1 MNYTLMHKDIPVAD
15 LTLDETTG
23 SIQRIDA
30 LFRGGHLPVGVSV
43 RRGMADRAALNE
55 WWEDRSIPASRSGLR
70 EALETMGVT
79 SSKLLLTRCYGLS
92 LSDHYWIKPADSGL
106 TWHNVNFF
114 ENPFSEDVGDAL
126 FGAPA
131 KNEGFDF
138 SSPDW
143 TCDGNLRKRWAI
155 LDGKRCLVKAGSGP
169 FQQQPFNEVIASKMA
184 DRLGIPHIPYTL
196 LWDDGIPY
204 SVCED
209 FVTPDTELIPAWRV
223 MQTQK
228 KDNQTSVYQHYRNCC
243 EKLGVPGIAHA
254 LDQMMVLDYLIA
266 NEDRH
271 FNNFG
276 LLRNPD
282 TLEWLGPA
290 PIYDSGSSLGYDKL
304 TPQIRSGR
312 NITCKPFKR
321 THQDQLRLV
330 TSFDWLDLSKLDGV
344 DQDIRE
350 VFAGAEEFIDKERV
364 EAIVASVNQRIQ
376 MLETFILT
384 QQPQEDSTENDV
396 ERNVAAEYGMG
407 QQH

>member
-43 RRGMADRAALNE
+43 RRGMADRAALNA
-55 WWEDRSIPASRSGLR
+55 WWTDRFIPSARSGLVD
-70 EALETMGVT
+70 ALSQLGFPDPQQVI
-79 SSKLLLTRCYGLS
+79 SRNLGLS
-92 LSDHYWIKPADSGL
+92 LSDHYWVKPAGSNLSWDE
-106 TWHNVNFF
+106 VNFF
-114 ENPFSEDVGDAL
+114 ENGFSPDVGDAL
-126 FGAPA
+126 LG
-131 KNEGFDF
+131 KLSKTSDIDLR
-138 SSPDW
+138 SPDW

-169 FQQQPFNEVIASKMA
+169 FHQQPFNEVIATKIA
-184 DRLGIPHIPYTL
+184 QRLAIPHIPYTL
-196 LWDDGIPY
+196 LWDEGLPY

-209 FVTPDTELIPAWRV
+209 FVTPNTELTPAWRV
-223 MQTQK
+223 MQVQK

-243 EKLGVPGIAHA
+243 EKLGIPGVAHA

-312 NITCKPFKR
+312 NIICKPFKR

-344 DQDIRE
+344 DQDIRV

-364 EAIVASVNQRIQ
+364 EAIIASVNQRIQ
-376 MLETFILT
+376 MLATFILT
-384 QQPQEDSTENDV
+384 RQPRPQGDSAKNDV
-396 ERNVAAEYGMG
+396 EENVAAEYGMKM
-407 QQH
+407 

>member
-1 MNYTLMHKDIPVAD
+1 MHKDIPVAD
-15 LTLDETTG
+15 LTLDEATS
-23 SIQRIDA
+23 SIQRVDE
-30 LFRGGHLPVGVSV
+30 LLHGEHLPVGIPVQHGV
-43 RRGMADRAALNE
+43 ADRAALNE

-70 EALETMGVT
+70 EALETMGVA
-79 SSKLLLTRCYGLS
+79 SSKLLLSRCYGLS
-92 LSDHYWIKPADSGL
+92 LSDHYWIKPAGSGL
-106 TWHNVNFF
+106 TWSQVNFF
-114 ENPFSEDVGDAL
+114 ENSFSEDVGDAL
-126 FGAPA
+126 FGTPVR
-131 KNEGFDF
+131 KEGFDF
-138 SSPDW
+138 SSPDN
-143 TCDGNLRKRWAI
+143 TSDGFLKKRWKI
-155 LDGKRCLVKAGSGP
+155 IDGKRCLIKAGSPP
-169 FQQQPFNEVIASKMA
+169 FQQQPFNEVIASRMA
-184 DRLGIPHIPYTL
+184 DRWGIPHIPYTL
-196 LWDDGIPY
+196 LWDDGLPY

-209 FVTPDTELIPAWRV
+209 FVTPDTELVPAWRV

-228 KDNQTSVYQHYRNCC
+228 KGNQTSVYQHYRNCC
-243 EKLGVPGIAHA
+243 EKLGVPGTTHA
-254 LDQMMVLDYLIA
+254 LDQMLVLDYLIA

-312 NITCKPFKR
+312 NVTCKPFKK

-330 TSFDWLDLSKLDGV
+330 ISFDWLDFAKLDGV

-350 VFAGAEEFIDKERV
+350 VFVGAEEFIDKERL

-384 QQPQEDSTENDV
+384 QRPQEDSTENDV
-396 ERNVAAEYGMG
+396 EKNVAAEYGMS
-407 QQH
+407 QQL

>member
-1 MNYTLMHKDIPVAD
+1 MNYTLMHKDIPVVEIA
-15 LTLDETTG
+15 LD
-23 SIQRIDA
+23 D
-30 LFRGGHLPVGVSV
+30 GGTKITRVGELYHGEDLPVGVPITWDK
-43 RRGMADRAALNE
+43 ADRAAFNA
-55 WWEDRSIPASRSGLR
+55 WWTDRFIPSARSGLVD
-70 EALETMGVT
+70 ALSQLGFPNPQQVI
-79 SSKLLLTRCYGLS
+79 SRNLGLS
-92 LSDHYWIKPADSGL
+92 LSDHYWVKPASSNL
-106 TWHNVNFF
+106 SWHNVNFF
-114 ENPFSEDVGDAL
+114 ENPFSEDVGDSL

-131 KNEGFDF
+131 KKEGFDF
-138 SSPDW
+138 SSPDN
-143 TCDGNLRKRWAI
+143 TSDGFLKKRWKI
-155 LDGKRCLVKAGSGP
+155 LDGKRCLIKAGSPP
-169 FQQQPFNEVIASKMA
+169 FLQQPFNEIIATKIA
-184 DRLGIPHIPYTL
+184 QRLAIPHIPYTL

-228 KDNQTSVYQHYRNCC
+228 KDNQTSVYQHYRNCY
-243 EKLGVPGIAHA
+243 EKLGVPNVTHA
-254 LDQMMVLDYLIA
+254 LNQMLVLDYLIA

-276 LLRNPD
+276 LLRDPD

-312 NITCKPFKR
+312 NISCKPFKK
-321 THQDQLRLV
+321 THQDQLRMV

-364 EAIVASVNQRIQ
+364 EAIVASVNQRVQ
-376 MLETFILT
+376 LLATFILT
-384 QQPQEDSTENDV
+384 QQPQMDSTENDV
-396 ERNVAAEYGMG
+396 EENVAAEYGMKL
-407 QQH
+407 

>member
-1 MNYTLMHKDIPVAD
+1 MHKDIPVAD
-15 LTLDETTG
+15 LTLDEATG
-23 SIQRIDA
+23 SIQRVDE
-30 LFRGGHLPVGVSV
+30 LLHGEHLPVGIPVQHGV
-43 RRGMADRAALNE
+43 ADRAALNE

-70 EALETMGVT
+70 EALETMGVA
-79 SSKLLLTRCYGLS
+79 SSKLLLSRCYGLS
-92 LSDHYWIKPADSGL
+92 LSDHYWIKPAGSGL
-106 TWHNVNFF
+106 TWSQVNFF
-114 ENPFSEDVGDAL
+114 ENSFSEDVGDAL
-126 FGAPA
+126 FGTPVR
-131 KNEGFDF
+131 KEGFDF
-138 SSPDW
+138 SSPDN
-143 TCDGNLRKRWAI
+143 TSDGFLKKLWKI
-155 LDGKRCLVKAGSGP
+155 IDGKRCLIKAGSPP
-169 FQQQPFNEVIASKMA
+169 FQQQPFNEVIASRMA
-184 DRLGIPHIPYTL
+184 DRWGIPHIPYTL
-196 LWDDGIPY
+196 LWDDGLPY

-209 FVTPDTELIPAWRV
+209 FVTPDTELVPAWRV

-228 KDNQTSVYQHYRNCC
+228 KGNQTSVYQHYRNCC
-243 EKLGVPGIAHA
+243 EKLGVPGTTHA
-254 LDQMMVLDYLIA
+254 LDQMLVLDYLIA

-312 NITCKPFKR
+312 NVTCKPFKK

-330 TSFDWLDLSKLDGV
+330 ISFDWLDFAKLDGV

-350 VFAGAEEFIDKERV
+350 VFVGAEEFIDKERL

-384 QQPQEDSTENDV
+384 QRPQEDSTENDV
-396 ERNVAAEYGMG
+396 EKNVAAEYGMS
-407 QQH
+407 QQL

>member
-1 MNYTLMHKDIPVAD
+1 MNYTLMHKDIPFAD

-43 RRGMADRAALNE
+43 RRGMADRAAFNA
-55 WWEDRSIPASRSGLR
+55 WWTDRFIPSARSGLVD
-70 EALETMGVT
+70 ALSQLGFPDPQQVI
-79 SSKLLLTRCYGLS
+79 SRNLGLS
-92 LSDHYWIKPADSGL
+92 LSDHYWVKPAGSNLSWDE
-106 TWHNVNFF
+106 VNFF
-114 ENPFSEDVGDAL
+114 ENGFSPDVGDAL
-126 FGAPA
+126 LG
-131 KNEGFDF
+131 KLSKTSDIDLR
-138 SSPDW
+138 SPDW

-196 LWDDGIPY
+196 LWDGGIPY

-228 KDNQTSVYQHYRNCC
+228 KDNQTSVYQHYRNCY
-243 EKLGVPGIAHA
+243 EKLGVPNVTHA
-254 LDQMMVLDYLIA
+254 LNQMLVLDYLIA

-290 PIYDSGSSLGYDKL
+290 PIYDSGSCLGYDKL
-304 TPQIRSGR
+304 TAQIRSGR
-312 NITCKPFKR
+312 NITCKPFKK

-330 TSFDWLDLSKLDGV
+330 TSFDWLDLSKLGGIE
-344 DQDIRE
+344 QDIRE

-364 EAIVASVNQRIQ
+364 EAIVTSVNQRIQ
-376 MLETFILT
+376 MLETFTLT
-384 QQPQEDSTENDV
+384 QQPQADSTENDV

-407 QQH
+407 QQL

>member
-15 LTLDETTG
+15 LTLDEATS
-23 SIQRIDA
+23 SIQRVDE
-30 LFRGGHLPVGVSV
+30 LLHGEHLPVGIPVQHGV
-43 RRGMADRAALNE
+43 ADRAALNE

-70 EALETMGVT
+70 EALETLGVA
-79 SSKLLLTRCYGLS
+79 SSKLLLSRCYGLS
-92 LSDHYWIKPADSGL
+92 LSDHYWIKPAGSGL
-106 TWHNVNFF
+106 TWSQVNFF
-114 ENPFSEDVGDAL
+114 ENSFSEDVGDAL
-126 FGAPA
+126 FGTPVR
-131 KNEGFDF
+131 KEGFDF
-138 SSPDW
+138 SSPDN
-143 TCDGNLRKRWAI
+143 TSDGFLKKRWKI
-155 LDGKRCLVKAGSGP
+155 IDGKRCLIKAGSPP
-169 FQQQPFNEVIASKMA
+169 FQQQPFNEVIASRMA
-184 DRLGIPHIPYTL
+184 DRWGIPHIPYTL
-196 LWDDGIPY
+196 LWDDGLPY

-209 FVTPDTELIPAWRV
+209 FVTPDTELVPAWRV

-228 KDNQTSVYQHYRNCC
+228 KGNQTSVYQHYRNCC
-243 EKLGVPGIAHA
+243 EKLGVPGTTHA
-254 LDQMMVLDYLIA
+254 LDQMLVLDYLIA

-312 NITCKPFKR
+312 NVTCKPFKK

-330 TSFDWLDLSKLDGV
+330 ISFDWLDFAKLDGV

-350 VFAGAEEFIDKERV
+350 VFVGAEEFIDKERL

-384 QQPQEDSTENDV
+384 QRPQEDSTENDV
-396 ERNVAAEYGMG
+396 EKNVAAEYGMS
-407 QQH
+407 QQL

>member
-23 SIQRIDA
+23 SIQRVDE
-30 LFRGGHLPVGVSV
+30 LLHGEHLPVGIPV
-43 RRGMADRAALNE
+43 RHGVADRAALNQ
-55 WWEDRSIPASRSGLR
+55 WWADRSIPSTRDGLVSALQALGHPDAAR
-70 EALETMGVT
+70 LLEAHL
-79 SSKLLLTRCYGLS
+79 GLS
-92 LSDHYWIKPADSGL
+92 LTDHYWLKPQGGSLAWED
-106 TWHNVNFF
+106 VNFF
-114 ENPFSEDVGDAL
+114 QNSFPSDVGDTLLGKPIQGNAN
-126 FGAPA
+126 FR
-131 KNEGFDF
+131 
-138 SSPDW
+138 SPDW
-143 TCDGNLRKRWAI
+143 TCGGNLRKRWAI
-155 LDGKRCLVKAGSGP
+155 LDGNRCLIKAGSPP
-169 FQQQPFNEVIASKMA
+169 FQQQPFNEVIAYKMA
-184 DRLGIPHIPYTL
+184 DRLGIPHIPYTVI
-196 LWDDGIPY
+196 WDEGLPY
-204 SVCED
+204 SVCKD

-228 KDNQTSVYQHYRNCC
+228 KDNQTSVYRHYRNCC
-243 EKLGVPGIAHA
+243 EKLGVPNVAHA
-254 LDQMMVLDYLIA
+254 LDQMLVLDYLIA

-344 DQDIRE
+344 DQDIRV

-364 EAIVASVNQRIQ
+364 EAIIASVNQRIQ

-384 QQPQEDSTENDV
+384 QQPQEDSTKNDV

-407 QQH
+407 QQL

>member
-1 MNYTLMHKDIPVAD
+1 MNYTLMHKDIPVAN
-15 LTLDETTG
+15 LTLDEATG

-30 LFRGGHLPVGVSV
+30 LFRGEHLPVGVPV
-43 RRGMADRAALNE
+43 RHGVADRAAFNA
-55 WWEDRSIPASRSGLR
+55 WWTDRFIPSARSGLVD
-70 EALETMGVT
+70 ALSQLGFPDPQQVI
-79 SSKLLLTRCYGLS
+79 SRNLGLS
-92 LSDHYWIKPADSGL
+92 LSDHYWVKPAGSNL
-106 TWHNVNFF
+106 SWNEVNYF
-114 ENPFSEDVGDAL
+114 ENGFSPDVGDAL
-126 FGAPA
+126 LG
-131 KNEGFDF
+131 KLSKTSDIDLR
-138 SSPDW
+138 SPDW

-169 FQQQPFNEVIASKMA
+169 FQQQPYNEVIAYKMA

-196 LWDDGIPY
+196 LWDEGLPY

-243 EKLGVPGIAHA
+243 EKLGVPGTTHA

-304 TPQIRSGR
+304 TPQIRSGAG
-312 NITCKPFKR
+312 ITCKPFKR

-330 TSFDWLDLSKLDGV
+330 TSFDWLDFSNLNGV
-344 DQDIRE
+344 DQDIRV

-364 EAIVASVNQRIQ
+364 EAIIASVNQRIQ
-376 MLETFILT
+376 MLGDFLLI
-384 QQPQEDSTENDV
+384 QQPQADSTENDV
-396 ERNVAAEYGMG
+396 EQNVAAEYCSIGTN
-407 QQH
+407 

>member
-1 MNYTLMHKDIPVAD
+1 MHKDIPVAD
-15 LTLDETTG
+15 LTLDEATG
-23 SIQRIDA
+23 SIQRVDE
-30 LFRGGHLPVGVSV
+30 LLHGEHLPVGIPVQHGV
-43 RRGMADRAALNE
+43 ADRAALNE

-70 EALETMGVT
+70 EALETMGVA
-79 SSKLLLTRCYGLS
+79 SSKLLLSRCYGLS
-92 LSDHYWIKPADSGL
+92 LSDHYWIKPAGSGL
-106 TWHNVNFF
+106 TWSQVNFF
-114 ENPFSEDVGDAL
+114 ENSFSEDVGDAL
-126 FGAPA
+126 FGTPVR
-131 KNEGFDF
+131 KEGFDF
-138 SSPDW
+138 SSPDN
-143 TCDGNLRKRWAI
+143 TSDGFLKKRWKI
-155 LDGKRCLVKAGSGP
+155 IDGKQCLIKAGSPP
-169 FQQQPFNEVIASKMA
+169 FQQQPFNEVIASRMA
-184 DRLGIPHIPYTL
+184 DRWGIPHIPYTL
-196 LWDDGIPY
+196 LWDDGLPY

-209 FVTPDTELIPAWRV
+209 FVTPDTELVPAWRV

-228 KDNQTSVYQHYRNCC
+228 KGNQTSVYQHYRNCC
-243 EKLGVPGIAHA
+243 EKLGVPGTTHA
-254 LDQMMVLDYLIA
+254 LDQMLVLDYLIA

-312 NITCKPFKR
+312 NVTCKPFKK

-330 TSFDWLDLSKLDGV
+330 ISFDWLDFAKLDGV

-350 VFAGAEEFIDKERV
+350 VFVGAEEFIDKERL

-384 QQPQEDSTENDV
+384 QRPQEDSTENDV
-396 ERNVAAEYGMG
+396 EKNVAAEYGMS
-407 QQH
+407 QQL

>member
-15 LTLDETTG
+15 LTLDEATG
-23 SIQRIDA
+23 SIQRVDE
-30 LFRGGHLPVGVSV
+30 LLHGEHLPVGIPVQHGV
-43 RRGMADRAALNE
+43 ADRAALNE

-70 EALETMGVT
+70 EALETLGVA
-79 SSKLLLTRCYGLS
+79 SSKLLLSRCYGLS
-92 LSDHYWIKPADSGL
+92 LSDHYWIKPAGSGL
-106 TWHNVNFF
+106 TWSQVNFF
-114 ENPFSEDVGDAL
+114 ENSFSEDVGDAL
-126 FGAPA
+126 FGTPVR
-131 KNEGFDF
+131 KEGFDF
-138 SSPDW
+138 SSPDN
-143 TCDGNLRKRWAI
+143 TSDGFLKKRWKI
-155 LDGKRCLVKAGSGP
+155 IDGKQCLIKAGSPP
-169 FQQQPFNEVIASKMA
+169 FQQQPFNEVIASRMA
-184 DRLGIPHIPYTL
+184 DRWGIPHIPYTL
-196 LWDDGIPY
+196 LWDDGLPY

-209 FVTPDTELIPAWRV
+209 FVTPDTELVPAWRV

-228 KDNQTSVYQHYRNCC
+228 KGNQTSVYQHYRNCC
-243 EKLGVPGIAHA
+243 EKLGVPGTTHA
-254 LDQMMVLDYLIA
+254 LDQMLVLDYLIA

-312 NITCKPFKR
+312 NVTCKPFKK

-330 TSFDWLDLSKLDGV
+330 ISFDWLDFAKLDGV

-350 VFAGAEEFIDKERV
+350 VFVGAEEFIDKERL

-384 QQPQEDSTENDV
+384 QRPQEDSTENDV
-396 ERNVAAEYGMG
+396 EKNVAAEYGMS
-407 QQH
+407 QQL

>member
-15 LTLDETTG
+15 LTLDEATG
-23 SIQRIDA
+23 SIQRVDE
-30 LFRGGHLPVGVSV
+30 LLHGEHLPVGIPVQHGV
-43 RRGMADRAALNE
+43 ADRAALNE

-70 EALETMGVT
+70 EALETMGVA
-79 SSKLLLTRCYGLS
+79 SSKLLLSRCYGLS
-92 LSDHYWIKPADSGL
+92 LSDHYWVKPAGSGL
-106 TWHNVNFF
+106 TWSQVNFF
-114 ENPFSEDVGDAL
+114 ENSFSEDVGDAL
-126 FGAPA
+126 FGTPVR
-131 KNEGFDF
+131 KEGFDF
-138 SSPDW
+138 SSPDN
-143 TCDGNLRKRWAI
+143 TSDGFLKKRWKI
-155 LDGKRCLVKAGSGP
+155 IDGKRCLIKAGSPP
-169 FQQQPFNEVIASKMA
+169 FQQQPFNEVIASRMA
-184 DRLGIPHIPYTL
+184 DRWGIPHIPYTL
-196 LWDDGIPY
+196 LWDDGLPY
-204 SVCED
+204 SVCEN
-209 FVTPDTELIPAWRV
+209 FVTPDTELVPAWRV

-228 KDNQTSVYQHYRNCC
+228 KGNQTSVYQHYRNCC
-243 EKLGVPGIAHA
+243 EKLGVPGTTHA
-254 LDQMMVLDYLIA
+254 LDQMLVLDYLIA

-312 NITCKPFKR
+312 NVTCKPFKK

-330 TSFDWLDLSKLDGV
+330 ISFDWLDFAKLDGV

-350 VFAGAEEFIDKERV
+350 VFVGAEEFIDKERL

-384 QQPQEDSTENDV
+384 QRPQEDSTENDV
-396 ERNVAAEYGMG
+396 EKNVAAEYGMS
-407 QQH
+407 QQL

>member
-1 MNYTLMHKDIPVAD
+1 MNYTLMHKDIPVV
-15 LTLDETTG
+15 E
-23 SIQRIDA
+23 IA
-30 LFRGGHLPVGVSV
+30 LEDGGTKITRVGKLAYGENLPMGVSTV
-43 RRGMADRAALNE
+43 RDKIDRAALNA
-55 WWEDRSIPASRSGLR
+55 WWADRFIPSARSELV
-70 EALETMGVT
+70 EALSQLGFPDPQHVI
-79 SSKLLLTRCYGLS
+79 SRNLGLS
-92 LSDHYWIKPADSGL
+92 LSDHYWLKPQGSSL
-106 TWHNVNFF
+106 TWEDVNFF
-114 ENPFSEDVGDAL
+114 QNSFPSDVGDAL
-126 FGAPA
+126 LGKPIQGSANFC
-131 KNEGFDF
+131 
-138 SSPDW
+138 SPDW

-169 FQQQPFNEVIASKMA
+169 FQQQPFNEVIATKIA
-184 DRLGIPHIPYTL
+184 QRLAIPHIPYTL
-196 LWDDGIPY
+196 LWDEGLPY

-243 EKLGVPGIAHA
+243 EKLGVPNVTHA
-254 LDQMMVLDYLIA
+254 LNQMLVLDYLIA

-276 LLRNPD
+276 LLRSPD

-312 NITCKPFKR
+312 NISCKPFKR

-330 TSFDWLDLSKLDGV
+330 TSFDWLDLSKLDGI
-344 DQDIRE
+344 DRDIRE

-364 EAIVASVNQRIQ
+364 EAIVVSVNQRIQ

-384 QQPQEDSTENDV
+384 QRPQEDSTENDV
-396 ERNVAAEYGMG
+396 ERNVAAEYGMKM
-407 QQH
+407 